1 MELHPAGNTWLQFR
15 FGLARVNLIQH
26 SFVSSRETT
35 TYNSDGTIEKTFGPK
50 YAPEPNVW
58 GHLEFSLKNERL
70 NLDFLT
76 MVCQHLTPKD
86 VGKFVDEKPAGRYRR
101 KLGFLYEM
109 LTGYEVKKQKEV
121 TGNYVDLLDEDQYYT
136 GSPEKVAR
144 WRINNNLPGNR
155 EFCPLVYR
163 TPQLDAIL
171 NTPFRTYL
179 DNLGQQH
186 APQLFFRGINY
197 FYFKETRSSYSI
209 EHENPSTERMNRFV
223 ALLQQAGQSNAK
235 ELLLE
240 ANLVKW
246 QQVVL
251 EPRYASTAFR
261 DYQNYVGQSLPNFQE
276 LVHYVCPPPAL
287 LTQIMA
293 GMQSM
298 VLRISHLHPI
308 VQAAFVS
315 FAFVFAHPFEDG
327 NGRLHRFLIH
337 DMLSRGGLVPEGM
350 IVPVSAHI
358 LARPKEY
365 NAILEAYNKPLMERV
380 RYAKTPEG
388 ELQVKN
394 DTEVASYYRYP
405 DLTVQTQY
413 LASIVAETIMHD
425 MPVELDFLL
434 RYDQFKQS
442 LREVVDMPDRKL
454 DLMITLLHQNNGK
467 LAKRRRKQFEEL
479 TEAEVSKMESLYI
492 EVFDNKVREI
502 ENFKSAL

>member
-1 MELHPAGNTWLQFR
+1 MELSPVGNTWLQFR
-15 FGLARVNLIQH
+15 FGLARVILLQH

-58 GHLEFSLKNERL
+58 GHLEFSLKYERL
-70 NLDFLT
+70 NLDFLS
-76 MVCQHLTPKD
+76 MVCKRLSPED
-86 VGKFVDEKPAGRYRR
+86 VGAFVDEKPTGRYRR
-101 KLGFLYEM
+101 KFGFLYEM
-109 LTGYEVKKQKEV
+109 LTGHEVIKQKEA

-136 GSPEKVAR
+136 GATEKVAR

-155 EFCPLVYR
+155 DFCPLVYR
-163 TPQLDAIL
+163 TPQLDAL
-171 NTPFRTYL
+171 LKTPFRDQL
-179 DNLGQQH
+179 ENLGQQH
-186 APQLFFRGINY
+186 APQLFFRAVNY
-197 FYFKETRSSYSI
+197 FYYKETRSSYSI

-223 ALLQQAGQSNAK
+223 ALLQQAGKSKAT
-235 ELLLE
+235 ELLQE

-251 EPRYASTAFR
+251 EPRYAASTFR
-261 DYQNYVGQSLPNFQE
+261 NFQNYVGQSLPNFQE

-298 VLRISHLHPI
+298 VLRISHLHPV
-308 VQAAFVS
+308 VQAAMVS

-337 DMLSRGGLVPEGM
+337 DLLSRTGLVPEGM
-350 IVPVSAHI
+350 IVPVSARI

-365 NAILEAYNKPLMERV
+365 DAVLEAYSKPLMERV
-380 RYAKTPEG
+380 QYSKTPEG

-394 DTEVASYYRYP
+394 EEEIAAYFRHP

-413 LASIVAETIMHD
+413 LAHVIAETISQD
-425 MPVELDFLL
+425 MPAELDFLF

-467 LAKRRRKQFEEL
+467 FAKRRRKHFEEL
-479 TEAEVSKMESLYI
+479 TEAEVEKMEGLYG
-492 EVFDNKVREI
+492 ELLKM
-502 ENFKSAL
+502 KSGDA